1 VSKKRKGKNPNISI
15 VVKVGGGKG
24 KRGKR
29 GKRGFVGPIG
39 ATGAPGPMGP
49 RGIDYV
55 HGQEEQ

>member
-1 VSKKRKGKNPNISI
+1 VSKKNKGKNPNISI
-15 VVKVGGGKG
+15 VVKVGGGEG

-29 GKRGFVGPIG
+29 GKRGFLGH
-39 ATGAPGPMGP
+39 TGAPGPMGPMGP